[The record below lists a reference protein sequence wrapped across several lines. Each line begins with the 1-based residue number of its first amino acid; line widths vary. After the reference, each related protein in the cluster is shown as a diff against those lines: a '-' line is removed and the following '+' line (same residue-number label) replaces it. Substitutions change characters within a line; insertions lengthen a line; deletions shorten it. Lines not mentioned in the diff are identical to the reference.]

1 MKLYHAMKFAFR
13 SLPVFWLLLLA
24 ACGRDGSTIVVGSKN
39 FTESV
44 LLAELIA
51 QQIEART
58 GLRVERR
65 LNLGGTFLCHQAL
78 VAGQIDVYPEYS
90 GTALT
95 AILEQPVQRDPKEV
109 LRIVSEAYR
118 ERFAAEWLP
127 PFGFNNTYAI
137 VVREEDAQQ
146 RSLAT
151 LSDLAR
157 VSNEFGIGFMFEFS
171 ERQDGYRGLVETYGF
186 TFRGE
191 PRTMDLGLIY
201 RALREKQID
210 VGVGSATDGLIT
222 ALKMRVLDDDKHYFP
237 PYDAAPVARAA
248 ALEQHP
254 EVRQALDAL
263 GGLFTEQEM
272 RETNYAVDGGQQPVA
287 DVVRKLR
294 ERKEL

>member
-1 MKLYHAMKFAFR
+1 LLKRFL
-13 SLPVFWLLLLA
+13 SVVLLLLLA
-24 ACGRDGSTIVVGSKN
+24 ACGRDTSTIVVGSKN

-44 LLAELIA
+44 VLAELIA

-146 RSLAT
+146 RNLTT

-186 TFRGE
+186 AFRGE

-237 PYDAAPVARAA
+237 PYDAAAVARTAT
-248 ALEQHP
+248 LDERP
-254 EVRQALDAL
+254 EVRQALAAL

-294 ERKEL
+294 ERKGL

>member
-1 MKLYHAMKFAFR
+1 VSR
-13 SLPVFWLLLLA
+13 SLVVVLLLLLT
-24 ACGRDGSTIVVGSKN
+24 ACGQDGARLVVGSKN

-58 GLRVERR
+58 ALRVERR

-95 AILEQPVQRDPKEV
+95 AILEQPVRRDPQEV

-118 ERFAAEWLP
+118 KRFAAEWLP

-146 RSLAT
+146 KNLTT

-157 VSNEFGIGFMFEFS
+157 VSQEFQIGFMFEFS

-186 TFRGE
+186 SFRGE

-201 RALREKQID
+201 RALRERQID

-222 ALKMRVLDDDKHYFP
+222 ALKMRVLEDDKRYFS
-237 PYDAAPVARAA
+237 PYDAAPVARAS
-248 ALEQHP
+248 LLGQHP
-254 EVRQALDAL
+254 AVREALVAL
-263 GGLFTEQEM
+263 GGLFSEPEM
-272 RETNYAVDGGQQPVA
+272 REINYAVDGEQQPVA

-294 ERKEL
+294 QQKGL

>member
-1 MKLYHAMKFAFR
+1 LSRFLAAF
-13 SLPVFWLLLLA
+13 LILFLC
-24 ACGRDGSTIVVGSKN
+24 ACGRDGWTIVVGSKN

-58 GLRVERR
+58 DLRVERR

-95 AILEQPVQRDPKEV
+95 AILEQPVQRDHEEV
-109 LRIVSEAYR
+109 LRIVSQAYR

-146 RSLAT
+146 RNLTT

-157 VSNEFGIGFMFEFS
+157 VSKEFGIGFMFEFS

-186 TFRGE
+186 AFRGE

-201 RALREKQID
+201 RALRERQID

-237 PYDAAPVARAA
+237 PYDAAPVARTA
-248 ALEQHP
+248 ALDEHP
-254 EVRQALDAL
+254 EVRQALAAL

-294 ERKEL
+294 ERKGL

>member
-1 MKLYHAMKFAFR
+1 MSR
-13 SLPVFWLLLLA
+13 SLVVVLLLLLT
-24 ACGRDGSTIVVGSKN
+24 ACGQDGARLVVGSKN

-58 GLRVERR
+58 ALRVERR

-95 AILEQPVQRDPKEV
+95 AILEQPVRRDPQEV

-118 ERFAAEWLP
+118 KRFAAEWLP

-146 RSLAT
+146 KNLTT

-157 VSNEFGIGFMFEFS
+157 VSQEFQIGFMFEFS

-186 TFRGE
+186 SFRGE

-201 RALREKQID
+201 RALRERQID

-222 ALKMRVLDDDKHYFP
+222 ALKMRVLEDDKRYFS
-237 PYDAAPVARAA
+237 PYDAAPVARAS
-248 ALEQHP
+248 LLGQHP
-254 EVRQALDAL
+254 AVREALVAL
-263 GGLFTEQEM
+263 GGLFSEPEM
-272 RETNYAVDGGQQPVA
+272 REINYAVDGEQQPVA

-294 ERKEL
+294 QQKGL

>member
-1 MKLYHAMKFAFR
+1 VSRL
-13 SLPVFWLLLLA
+13 LGVFLFLLLA
-24 ACGRDGSTIVVGSKN
+24 ACGRDGSAIIVGSKN

-51 QQIEART
+51 QQIEAHT
-58 GLRVERR
+58 TLRVERR

-95 AILEQPVQRDPKEV
+95 AILEQPVQRDPQEV
-109 LRIVSEAYR
+109 LRIVSQAYG
-118 ERFAAEWLP
+118 ERFQAEWLP
-127 PFGFNNTYAI
+127 PFGFNNTYAV

-146 RSLAT
+146 KDLKT

-157 VSNEFGIGFMFEFS
+157 VSQDFRIGFMFEFA

-201 RALREKQID
+201 RALRERQID

-237 PYDAAPVARAA
+237 PYDAAPVARTAV
-248 ALEQHP
+248 LDEHP
-254 EVRQALDAL
+254 EVREALAAL
-263 GGLFTEQEM
+263 GALFDEQEM
-272 RETNYAVDGGQQPVA
+272 REINYAVDGEQQPVA

-294 ERKEL
+294 ERKGL

>member
-1 MKLYHAMKFAFR
+1 
-13 SLPVFWLLLLA
+13 LLLWLA
-24 ACGRDGSTIVVGSKN
+24 ACGRDTSTIVVGSKN

-95 AILEQPVQRDPKEV
+95 AILEQPVRRDPEEV

-146 RSLAT
+146 KNLTT

-186 TFRGE
+186 QFRGE

-201 RALREKQID
+201 RALRERQID

-237 PYDAAPVARAA
+237 PYDAAPIARTA
-248 ALEQHP
+248 ALVEHP
-254 EVRQALDAL
+254 EVREALVAL

-294 ERKEL
+294 ERKGL

>member
-1 MKLYHAMKFAFR
+1 MSR
-13 SLPVFWLLLLA
+13 SLVAVLLLLLT
-24 ACGRDGSTIVVGSKN
+24 ACAQDGSRIVVGSKN

-58 GLRVERR
+58 ALRVERR
-65 LNLGGTFLCHQAL
+65 LNLGGTFLSHQAL

-95 AILEQPVQRDPKEV
+95 AILEQPVRRDPQEV
-109 LRIVSEAYR
+109 LRIVSAEYR
-118 ERFAAEWLP
+118 ERFGAEWLP

-146 RSLAT
+146 RNLTT

-157 VSNEFGIGFMFEFS
+157 VSKEFGIGFMFEFS

-191 PRTMDLGLIY
+191 PRTMDLGLLY
-201 RALREKQID
+201 RALRERQID

-222 ALKMRVLDDDKHYFP
+222 ALKMRVLEDDKHYFP
-237 PYDAAPVARAA
+237 PYDAAAVARTAVLDA
-248 ALEQHP
+248 HPDVREALG
-254 EVRQALDAL
+254 AL

-272 RETNYAVDGGQQPVA
+272 REINYAVDGEQRPVA
-287 DVVRKLR
+287 DVVRELR
-294 ERKEL
+294 QRKGL